1 MFDIV
6 RLKAI
11 IILPQRKEHKT
22 MSKENKLKKFVKNE
36 GCQYFKYA
44 MLSFGGLGLEGI
56 YAYLLE
62 PLFYGHSINEFTTPE
77 WILHWSITII
87 TWLMVAYLI
96 IRSARNNLN
105 FQLKGINSKW
115 TPVGIIASCILI
127 GLMVVSNFIDLGQL
141 KIVHE
146 FQALGILK
154 FVFQHLYYLAE
165 VILFMLIIVF
175 GQKGFENL
183 FSASNIPYGG
193 ILVGL
198 TWGLA
203 HWVTKGSI
211 WIGLGGTLLG
221 FLFGT
226 IYLFL
231 GRDLKK
237 TYLVLALT
245 FII

>member
-154 FVFQHLYYLAE
+154 FVFPGMMVAGALGSLVVNIISKGDWPTSLQWVGASLLYTAL
-165 VILFMLIIVF
+165 LFRN
-175 GQKGFENL
+175 K
-183 FSASNIPYGG
+183 
-193 ILVGL
+193 
-198 TWGLA
+198 
-203 HWVTKGSI
+203 
-211 WIGLGGTLLG
+211 
-221 FLFGT
+221 
-226 IYLFL
+226 
-231 GRDLKK
+231 
-237 TYLVLALT
+237 
-245 FII
+245 